1 MQIYFI
7 PIGFEIL
14 IINNV
19 NGACHEMKE
28 DIDNNWFETWFDS
41 PYYHILYQNRNEEE
55 AAIFIDG
62 LIEFLQPNP
71 QQRFLDLACGKGRH
85 ALQISEK
92 GFATLGV
99 DLSANSIEFA
109 QQFESKLLHFAVHD
123 MREIVPAVSF
133 DYILNLFTSFG
144 YFDDISDNLKM
155 LSAIHHM
162 LTAEGIFVLDF
173 FNAGYVLPN
182 IVEREEKLLSNVLFH
197 IHKQVKEK
205 KIVKSITFTDGGKSY
220 HFEEKVNAFTPEDI
234 LGMLDQSG
242 FVATETFGS
251 YTLEPFSSK
260 KSERFIVVAI
270 KK

>member
-14 IINNV
+14 IINNL
-19 NGACHEMKE
+19 NGVRHQMKE

-41 PYYHILYQNRNEEE
+41 PYYHVLYQNRNEKE

-62 LIEFLQPNP
+62 LIQYLQPKAH
-71 QQRFLDLACGKGRH
+71 QRFLDLACGKGRH

-92 GFATLGV
+92 GYATIGV

-109 QQFESKLLHFAVHD
+109 QQFESKRLQFAVHD
-123 MREIVPAVSF
+123 MREILAAEPF

-144 YFDDISDNLKM
+144 YFDDTNDNLKM

-173 FNAGYVLPN
+173 FNTGYVLPH

-197 IHKQVKEK
+197 IHKQVINK
-205 KIVKSITFTDGGKSY
+205 KIVKSITFNDGGKSY
-220 HFEEKVNAFTPEDI
+220 HFEEKVNAFTPEDV
-234 LGMLDQSG
+234 LTMLDQSG
-242 FVATETFGS
+242 FVATETFGN